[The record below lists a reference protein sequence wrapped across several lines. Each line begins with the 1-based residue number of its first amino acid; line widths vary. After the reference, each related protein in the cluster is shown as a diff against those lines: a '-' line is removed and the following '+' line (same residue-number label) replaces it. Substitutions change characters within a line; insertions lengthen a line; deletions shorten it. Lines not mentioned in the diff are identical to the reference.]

1 MTQRS
6 LQTWSDLLC
15 PIWQLLAAGG
25 PGDLTCAMSKVRR
38 PCNRYTGVWGSSLG
52 HSTRKVSSIILGI
65 EYTFKWKYFGSIG
78 LNILL
83 KWISPISFSFNWRM
97 PFPVATLTPEG
108 NKSFS
113 SLSFCVVKRE
123 KKTLFPPKFNLL
135 KVKF

>member
-1 MTQRS
+1 MNTHQNDKS
-6 LQTWSDLLC
+6 KF
-15 PIWQLLAAGG
+15 GG
-25 PGDLTCAMSKVRR
+25 GGEEQGGRQEPTSK
-38 PCNRYTGVWGSSLG
+38 G
-52 HSTRKVSSIILGI
+52 HSPIPQVCISSKATVFL
-65 EYTFKWKYFGSIG
+65 YFFMQF
-78 LNILL
+78 N
-83 KWISPISFSFNWRM
+83 KAPPPPFSFNWRM